1 MVEQVSRRKD
11 FHFTAVARTMR
22 CVKCGEEFPHV
33 HLNDECLNCG
43 GREWEK
49 PEKSR
54 RHWKGAGFRP

>member
-1 MVEQVSRRKD
+1 MSAIKK
-11 FHFTAVARTMR
+11 FMHANLARTLR

-49 PEKSR
+49 PKENR
-54 RHWKGAGFRP
+54 RHWRNGGRP

>member
-11 FHFTAVARTMR
+11 FHFVAVARTMR

-33 HLNDECLNCG
+33 HLNDDCLNCG
-43 GREWEK
+43 GMEWEK

>member
-11 FHFTAVARTMR
+11 FHFVAVARTMR